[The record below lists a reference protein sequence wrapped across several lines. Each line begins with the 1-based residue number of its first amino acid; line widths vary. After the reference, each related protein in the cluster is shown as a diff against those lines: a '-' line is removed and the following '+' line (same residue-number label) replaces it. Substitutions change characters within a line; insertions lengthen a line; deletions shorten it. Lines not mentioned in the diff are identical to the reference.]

1 MLKELVLLD
10 GEFWKYNQDSF
21 RKLKPIVEKNGCYLN
36 LSDNL
41 IQMFLDINPKK
52 IIWSKEETERIKS
65 LVDMDAAST
74 VHSAW
79 EMIRRLKRAID
90 EGIEVEFNWKD
101 RAYKIRTVE
110 DLVDKVISHLPYPN
124 DFKKVLNKEIKI
136 IKTATNNGYKT

>member
-1 MLKELVLLD
+1 
-10 GEFWKYNQDSF
+10 
-21 RKLKPIVEKNGCYLN
+21 
-36 LSDNL
+36 
-41 IQMFLDINPKK
+41 
-52 IIWSKEETERIKS
+52 
-65 LVDMDAAST
+65 MDAAST